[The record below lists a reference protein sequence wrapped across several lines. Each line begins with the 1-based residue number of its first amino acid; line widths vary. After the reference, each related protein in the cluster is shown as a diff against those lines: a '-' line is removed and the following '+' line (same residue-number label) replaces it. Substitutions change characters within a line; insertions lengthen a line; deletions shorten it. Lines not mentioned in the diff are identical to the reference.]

1 MTRVLIFGTT
11 GQVATE
17 LRRASWPTDVQLIT
31 LGRDAADLSYG
42 ESAAAAIED
51 NEPAFV
57 VNAAAFTA
65 VDRAEGE
72 PTMAYAVNALAVE
85 AMAAASHEVG
95 ATLIHLSTDYVF
107 DGSKP
112 SPYLPSDPPRP
123 LGVYGRSKLAGE
135 YAALS
140 IPSAIVL
147 RTSWVYGAFGGNFVK
162 TMRRLAQTNDELG
175 VVDDQ
180 VGCPTAAA
188 DIASS
193 IVAIIAAG
201 AHTPGVFHCAA
212 PDAASWADLAVAAIE
227 GAANQRT
234 TVRRITTAEYPTPA
248 PRPANSRLD
257 TTTLHD
263 VYGIRLRP
271 WREALAEVS
280 AELNQAEQTT

>member
-1 MTRVLIFGTT
+1 MTRVLVFGTT

-17 LRRASWPTDVQLIT
+17 LGRASWPADVQLIT
-31 LGRDAADLSYG
+31 MSREAADLTYA

-51 NEPAFV
+51 HEPAFV

-65 VDRAEGE
+65 VDKAEGE
-72 PTMAYAVNALAVE
+72 PSMAYAVNALAVE
-85 AMAAASHEVG
+85 AMASATKEIG

-107 DGSKP
+107 DGTKP
-112 SPYLPSDPPRP
+112 EPYLPSDRPRP

-140 IPSAIVL
+140 NPTAIVL
-147 RTSWVYGAFGGNFVK
+147 RTSWVYSSVGANFVK
-162 TMRRLAQTNDELG
+162 TMRRLAAERDELS

-180 VGCPTAAA
+180 VGCPTSAV
-188 DIASS
+188 DIASA

-212 PDAASWADLAVAAIE
+212 PDSASWADLAVAAIE
-227 GAANQRT
+227 AAGNDRT
-234 TVRRITTAEYPTPA
+234 TVQRITTADYPTPA

-257 TTTLHD
+257 SATLAET
-263 VYGIRLRP
+263 YGVTLRP

-280 AELNQAEQTT
+280 AQLDQAETS